1 MYILPVILDQDAN
14 GQNWSHKNK
23 DYGTPN
29 GSHEQKWYGTPNY
42 TSL

>member
-23 DYGTPN
+23 DYGTP
-29 GSHEQKWYGTPNY
+29 KWLT
-42 TSL
+42 